1 MGGTQAIYAR
11 RKDNERYVLVEE
23 VPRLSMD
30 TFKHHVVGYAM
41 DRKHQDKKSLYLYKG
56 YLREAKAIVRQQ
68 YLEIKF
74 NSSESGERWD
84 SSVEKLEEIPWVFR
98 DFSRA
103 WKPVHVECSRSRVYQ
118 RI

>member
-41 DRKHQDKKSLYLYKG
+41 DRKHQDK
-56 YLREAKAIVRQQ
+56 
-68 YLEIKF
+68 
-74 NSSESGERWD
+74 N
-84 SSVEKLEEIPWVFR
+84 
-98 DFSRA
+98 
-103 WKPVHVECSRSRVYQ
+103 
-118 RI
+118 